1 MASSAEEVRKHLKT
15 YYIVFGS
22 LAVLTIVTVMVG
34 FMHLPIMAA
43 VAVAMLIACLKGSL
57 VASFFMHLVSERGI
71 IFWILALCVFFFL
84 MLLLVPSLT
93 FFEPDYSKFV
103 DGVAGAGH

>member
-22 LAVLTIVTVMVG
+22 LAVLTVVTVAVA
-34 FMHLPIMAA
+34 FLELPIAMAI
-43 VAVAMLIACLKGSL
+43 AVAMLIALVKGSL

-84 MLLLVPSLT
+84 VLLLVPSLT
-93 FFEPDYSKFV
+93 LFEPDYSRFV
-103 DGVAGAGH
+103 DGVSGR

>member
-22 LAVLTIVTVMVG
+22 LAVLTCLTVAVG
-34 FMHLPIMAA
+34 LMHLPIITA
-43 VAVAMLIACLKGSL
+43 VVVAMLIACLKGSL

-84 MLLLVPSLT
+84 VLLLVPSLT
-93 FFEPDYSKFV
+93 FYEPAYSTFV
-103 DGVAGAGH
+103 DGVSGR

>member
-1 MASSAEEVRKHLKT
+1 MASSSEEVRKHLKT

-22 LAVLTIVTVMVG
+22 LAVLTIVTVTVG
-34 FMHLPIMAA
+34 LHLPIAVA

-93 FFEPDYSKFV
+93 FFEPDYSDFV
-103 DGVAGAGH
+103 DGVSGSGR